1 MRSLP
6 TVKKRAT
13 CTTQAHDQPQ
23 CNQLMTP
30 NKELA
35 VTIEFITY
43 LCIHRNARRPLIT
56 IGSILHSLLA
66 WEPKYMHRGRNNFK
80 GSPAG

>member
-1 MRSLP
+1 MRSL
-6 TVKKRAT
+6 VKKRAT

-30 NKELA
+30 SKA

-43 LCIHRNARRPLIT
+43 LCIHQNASTFDNDRLNSAFT
-56 IGSILHSLLA
+56 VGLGTEVHAS
-66 WEPKYMHRGRNNFK
+66 
-80 GSPAG
+80 

>member
-1 MRSLP
+1 MRSL
-6 TVKKRAT
+6 VKKRAT

-43 LCIHRNARRPLIT
+43 LCVHHNASTFHNDRLNSAFT
-56 IGSILHSLLA
+56 VGKDL
-66 WEPKYMHRGRNNFK
+66 
-80 GSPAG
+80 

>member
-1 MRSLP
+1 MRSL
-6 TVKKRAT
+6 VKKRAT

-43 LCIHRNARRPLIT
+43 LCIHHNASTFDNDQL
-56 IGSILHSLLA
+56 
-66 WEPKYMHRGRNNFK
+66 N
-80 GSPAG
+80 

>member
-35 VTIEFITY
+35 VTI
-43 LCIHRNARRPLIT
+43 HHNASAFDNDRLNSAFTVGMGTEVHASWPEQFQ
-56 IGSILHSLLA
+56 
-66 WEPKYMHRGRNNFK
+66 WQQ
-80 GSPAG
+80 